1 MLGRMTGED
10 WTPSTSD
17 AAWFA
22 VAAWVAPATVALT
35 TLVACGLGWATF
47 DPAGAGLERWWS
59 SDAAGA
65 AALDVSSL
73 RTLGL
78 VQLGLALTACIY
90 ALPQGLG
97 VALWSQAV
105 PRPYRGWAV
114 VGLTAALLGPRDPL
128 SVGMVVGFS
137 AFVAAIARGRLW
149 LLALGLASLHGL
161 SGLGELLATGPPWAV
176 GWTSPLAWGTAAGLA
191 IVGGLLRR

>member
-1 MLGRMTGED
+1 MTGAG
-10 WTPSTSD
+10 WTPSKSD
-17 AAWFA
+17 AAWLA
-22 VAAWVAPATVALT
+22 VAAWVAPATVAVT
-35 TLVACGLGWATF
+35 TLAACGLGWAAL
-47 DPAGAGLERWWS
+47 DPAGAGLERLWS
-59 SDAAGA
+59 SDAAGS

-105 PRPYRGWAV
+105 PRPYRGAAV
-114 VGLTAALLGPRDPL
+114 VGLTAALLGPGDL
-128 SVGMVVGFS
+128 QSLGASMGF
-137 AFVAAIARGRLW
+137 AALVAAFARGRLW

-161 SGLGELLATGPPWAV
+161 AGVGPLLADGPGWAV